1 MIVEKIKC
9 TGCGACVNICP
20 KDCIKLEQDKE
31 GFLYPKI
38 DEEKCINCG
47 LCRKICPSINY
58 KEQAKTKERFK
69 EPVVMAAFTNQNLIR
84 LDSTSGGIF
93 TELAKVF
100 LNENEYVCGAI
111 YDENWLVKHI
121 VTNKLEDLEKL
132 RSSKYLQSRTEFTF
146 QEIKEKLN
154 EGKKVFVC
162 GTPCQIS
169 GLYAY
174 LGNDYDNLI
183 TCDFICRGVNSPK
196 IFLGYIE
203 NLQKKWNSKI
213 KNIKF
218 KNKTKGW
225 HNFSTKIDFEN
236 GKTYIG
242 SRYTDSYMVGYLN
255 YNCFIRP
262 CCYECQYKELPRVA
276 DITLADFWGIELIS
290 PEMDNDTGT
299 SLVLLNSKKGYE
311 LFNKIKSFITYK
323 ESSIK
328 DAMKGNACLFNSV
341 EKKENRDKVFENI
354 DKYSYEKLSK
364 CFFPKPTGIKFIKL
378 KLRLYIIELKKRVKV
393 VLKK

>member
-132 RSSKYLQSRTEFTF
+132 RR
-146 QEIKEKLN
+146 
-154 EGKKVFVC
+154 
-162 GTPCQIS
+162 
-169 GLYAY
+169 
-174 LGNDYDNLI
+174 
-183 TCDFICRGVNSPK
+183 
-196 IFLGYIE
+196 
-203 NLQKKWNSKI
+203 
-213 KNIKF
+213 
-218 KNKTKGW
+218 
-225 HNFSTKIDFEN
+225 
-236 GKTYIG
+236 
-242 SRYTDSYMVGYLN
+242 
-255 YNCFIRP
+255 
-262 CCYECQYKELPRVA
+262 
-276 DITLADFWGIELIS
+276 
-290 PEMDNDTGT
+290 
-299 SLVLLNSKKGYE
+299 
-311 LFNKIKSFITYK
+311 
-323 ESSIK
+323 
-328 DAMKGNACLFNSV
+328 
-341 EKKENRDKVFENI
+341 
-354 DKYSYEKLSK
+354 
-364 CFFPKPTGIKFIKL
+364 
-378 KLRLYIIELKKRVKV
+378 
-393 VLKK
+393 